1 MNRTSRHPMRRILLS
16 AAVLVAL
23 VGVFVVRLVDIQI
36 VRAAELNEQ
45 AQEARSEPVTVY
57 GARGDIVDVNGKV
70 LADSVMRY
78 DIALSP
84 KQASKGPVAREVA
97 DPDDPEKTRKVD
109 VPLEQVAAELGAVVG
124 LTGDQ
129 VQGIIS
135 AALAEDPD
143 SDFAYVA
150 KLVDTETYEKVKALG
165 IPWVEPYQ
173 HPSRRYPNG
182 AVAGNLVGWVGEDG
196 DPLAGLELSEDQCLA
211 SEDGKVS
218 YLHSLQ
224 DWVRIPGTEIVH
236 KQAHDGGT
244 LKLTIDTDLQW
255 AVQRIAEAR
264 VQETGA
270 EWATV
275 TVMEA
280 KTGRLLAV
288 ADVPTVDPNDPA
300 AIDEEDRGS
309 RSFTA
314 PFEPGSTFKALTAAS
329 VINAGLA
336 DPFSKIVA
344 PYRIIFPNGANVNDS
359 SRHDDQNLTLTG
371 VLIES
376 SNTGMSQFGE
386 LMTDRARY
394 DDMLKFGLGATTEVG
409 FPAEEPGDLHG
420 DPDEDWDNQTKY
432 ATMFGQGLTTTA
444 VQIASV
450 YQTIAN
456 GGVRMP
462 VTLVDGCVSDDG
474 TATAA
479 PTQGERVISEEAA
492 NETSQML
499 ERVYQ
504 DAWLSDEWNIPGY
517 RVAAKTGTA
526 QFPDGNGGYRKEYL
540 VSVSGFA
547 PADDPQFVVSVSIMN
562 PVKMNSSAA
571 SAPVFQ
577 EVMSQVLKKY
587 RTVPSGAQAPELP
600 ATW

>member
-57 GARGDIVDVNGKV
+57 GARGDIVDANGKV

-84 KQASKGPVAREVA
+84 KQASKGPVARETP
-97 DPDDPEKTRKVD
+97 DPDDPEKTKPVD
-109 VPLEQVAAELGAVVG
+109 VPLEQIAAELGAVVG

-150 KLVDTETYEKVKALG
+150 KLVDTETYEQVKALD

-182 AVAGNLVGWVGEDG
+182 AVAGNLVGWVDPDGE
-196 DPLAGLELSEDQCLA
+196 PVAGLELSEDQCLA
-211 SEDGKVS
+211 SEDGEVS

-224 DWVRIPGTEIVH
+224 DWVKIPGTEIVH

-244 LKLTIDTDLQW
+244 LQLTIDTDLQW

-270 EWATV
+270 DWATV

-288 ADVPTVDPNDPA
+288 ADVPTVDPNEPS
-300 AIDEEDRGS
+300 AIDAEDRGS

-336 DPFSKIVA
+336 DPYSKIVA

-359 SRHDDQNLTLTG
+359 SRHDDQQLTLTG
-371 VLIES
+371 VLVES

-394 DDMLKFGLGATTEVG
+394 DDMLKFGLGSETEVG
-409 FPAEEPGDLHG
+409 FPAEASGDLHG

-462 VTLVDGCVSDDG
+462 VTLVDGCENDDG
-474 TATAA
+474 TATTA
-479 PTQGERVISEEAA
+479 PSQGEQVISAEAA
-492 NETSQML
+492 AETSQML

-526 QFPDGNGGYRKEYL
+526 QVPDGDGGYLKGYL

-587 RTVPSGAQAPELP
+587 RTVPSGAPAPELP